1 MEKQFIFGTK
11 EQYLSM
17 IDAWKEEFKKSRKL
31 ERNEYGNK
39 IRKLNDTDFFLYAIL
54 RGKDPRR
61 CYHSE
66 FRFEEALGE
75 MEWYMKNPQFLGKY
89 IERYNGKI
97 EIDHILRAW
106 EIYIQGTEEVANG

>member
-39 IRKLNDTDFFLYAIL
+39 IRKLTNIDFFIYAIL

-61 CYHSE
+61 CYHTE
-66 FRFEEALGE
+66 ERFCEALTDIG
-75 MEWYMKNPQFLGKY
+75 WYMKNPQFLGKY
-89 IERYNGKI
+89 SERYNGKI
-97 EIDHILRAW
+97 ETDHILRAW
-106 EIYIQGTEEVANG
+106 EIYIQETEEVANG